1 MTVRTVINLPAAM
14 HIETAR
20 CLFAIELSKQSWVIG
35 FITPFSAKI
44 SRRILSGGDWKG
56 LLELIEEVQTRV
68 SRETGRP
75 VEVMS
80 CYEAGYDG
88 FWLHRLLEAHGIRNY
103 VIDPASLQVDRR
115 ARRVKT
121 DRIDTERLLRS
132 LMAYLRGEPKVWSVV
147 RVPSIAEE
155 DARRLH
161 RERDRL
167 VSERVQHVNRIK
179 GLCALHGIYDYQPLR
194 PQAMARLE
202 QLRTAQGIS
211 LPPRLKSEIKRELQR
226 LELVV
231 EMIATL
237 EAERDA
243 IVEDAAS
250 THNRLGFLH
259 RQCQLFAARRE
270 RALANLPIRRLYLG
284 VDRQDYLVNWLGRK
298 DKRNTRLSAIAVVDN
313 EYGYCFGAHLNAKK
327 IRDLYKLKAIGPEF
341 AAVLV
346 GEIFHRN
353 FNNRRQLA
361 SYIGYAPSPFQS
373 GNVAHDQGI
382 SKAGNRKGR
391 TTGIELAWLWL
402 RYQPGSDLSAWFQA
416 RAGATKGRIRRIAI
430 VALARKLLVALW
442 RYLETGLVPR
452 GAVLKG

>member
-1 MTVRTVINLPAAM
+1 MTVRTVSNPPAAM
-14 HIETAR
+14 HVETAR
-20 CLFAIELSKQSWVIG
+20 CFFAIELSKQSWVIG
-35 FITPFSAKI
+35 FITPLSAKI
-44 SRRILSGGDWKG
+44 SRRILSGCDWKG
-56 LLELIEEVQTRV
+56 LLELIEEVRARV
-68 SRETGRP
+68 SRETGRA
-75 VEVMS
+75 VDVIS

-88 FWLHRLLEAHGIRNY
+88 FWLHRLIEAQGIRNY

-115 ARRVKT
+115 MRRVKT

-132 LMAYLRGEPKVWSVV
+132 LMAYLRCEPKVWSVV

-202 QLRTAQGIS
+202 QLRTAEGIS

-231 EMIATL
+231 EMVATL

-243 IVEDAAS
+243 IVEDDAS
-250 THNRLGFLH
+250 TH
-259 RQCQLFAARRE
+259 
-270 RALANLPIRRLYLG
+270 
-284 VDRQDYLVNWLGRK
+284 V
-298 DKRNTRLSAIAVVDN
+298 
-313 EYGYCFGAHLNAKK
+313 NAKK
-327 IRDLYKLKAIGPEF
+327 IQNLHKLKAIGPEF
-341 AAVLV
+341 ATVLV
-346 GEIFHRN
+346 GEIFHRD

-361 SYIGYAPSPFQS
+361 SYVGYAPNPFQS

-402 RYQPGSDLSAWFQA
+402 RYQPDSDLSVWF
-416 RAGATKGRIRRIAI
+416 RTRVGTLKGRIRRIAI

-442 RYLETGLVPR
+442 RYLETGLVPQ

>member
-1 MTVRTVINLPAAM
+1 MTVRTVSNLPAAA
-14 HIETAR
+14 HGETAR
-20 CLFAIELSKQSWVIG
+20 CLFAIELSKQSWIIG
-35 FITPFSAKI
+35 FITPLSARI
-44 SRRILSGGDWKG
+44 GHRILSGGDWKG
-56 LLELIEEVQTRV
+56 LLKLIDEVRARV
-68 SRETGRP
+68 SREMGRT
-75 VEVMS
+75 VEIMS

-88 FWLHRLLEAHGIRNY
+88 FWLHRQLEAHGVRNY

-115 ARRVKT
+115 MRRVKT

-147 RVPSIAEE
+147 RVPSVAEE

-179 GLCALHGIYDYQPLR
+179 GLCALQGIYDYNPLR
-194 PQAMARLE
+194 PQAVARLE
-202 QLRTAQGIS
+202 QLRTPQGGA
-211 LPPRLKSEIKRELQR
+211 LPPRLKSEIKRELHR
-226 LELVV
+226 LKLVV
-231 EMIATL
+231 DMIDTL

-243 IVEDAAS
+243 IVEDGTS
-250 THNRLGFLH
+250 THVN
-259 RQCQLFAARRE
+259 AE
-270 RALANLPIRRLYLG
+270 KIRAL
-284 VDRQDYLVNWLGRK
+284 
-298 DKRNTRLSAIAVVDN
+298 
-313 EYGYCFGAHLNAKK
+313 H
-327 IRDLYKLKAIGPEF
+327 KLKAIGPEF

-346 GEIFHRN
+346 GEIFHRH

-361 SYIGYAPSPFQS
+361 SYVGYAPSPFQS

-391 TTGIELAWLWL
+391 ATGIELAWLWL
-402 RYQPGSDLSAWFQA
+402 RYQPESDLSVWFRA
-416 RAGATKGRIRRIAI
+416 RVGTVKGRIRRIAI

>member
-1 MTVRTVINLPAAM
+1 MTVRTVSNLPAAM
-14 HIETAR
+14 HVEPAR
-20 CLFAIELSKQSWVIG
+20 CLFAIELSKQSWVVG
-35 FITPFSAKI
+35 FITPLSAKI
-44 SRRILSGGDWKG
+44 SRRILSGADWKS
-56 LLELIEEVQTRV
+56 LLELIEEVRARV
-68 SRETGRP
+68 SRETGRA
-75 VEVMS
+75 VEVIS

-88 FWLHRLLEAHGIRNY
+88 FWLHRLLEAHGIRNC

-132 LMAYLRGEPKVWSVV
+132 LIAYLRGEPKVWSVV

-237 EAERDA
+237 EADRDA
-243 IVEDAAS
+243 IVDDEAS
-250 THNRLGFLH
+250 TTH
-259 RQCQLFAARRE
+259 
-270 RALANLPIRRLYLG
+270 
-284 VDRQDYLVNWLGRK
+284 V
-298 DKRNTRLSAIAVVDN
+298 
-313 EYGYCFGAHLNAKK
+313 NAKK
-327 IRDLYKLKAIGPEF
+327 IQNLHKLKAIGPEF

-346 GEIFHRN
+346 GEIFHRD

-361 SYIGYAPSPFQS
+361 SYVGYAPSPFQS

-402 RYQPGSDLSAWFQA
+402 RYQPDSDLSVWFRA
-416 RAGATKGRIRRIAI
+416 RVGTVKGRIRRIAI

-442 RYLETGLVPR
+442 RYLETGVVPR

>member
-1 MTVRTVINLPAAM
+1 MEARLVDTTSTARNDAP
-14 HIETAR
+14 AR
-20 CLFAIELSKQSWVIG
+20 CLIAIELSKASWVVG
-35 FITPFSAKI
+35 VQTP
-44 SRRILSGGDWKG
+44 LSNKTSQYRLTAGDWKS
-56 LLELIEEVQTRV
+56 LLKLIERIRRQVGGEL
-68 SRETGRP
+68 GRP
-75 VEVMS
+75 VEMLS

-88 FWLHRLLEAHGIRNY
+88 FWLHRQLEAHGVRNY

-115 ARRVKT
+115 LRRVKT

-147 RVPSIAEE
+147 RVPSVAEE

-167 VSERVQHVNRIK
+167 ICERVQHVNRIK
-179 GLCALHGIYDYQPLR
+179 GLCALQGIYDFHPLR

-202 QLRTAQGIS
+202 QLRTAQGGA
-211 LPPRLKSEIKRELQR
+211 LPPRLKSEIKRELHR
-226 LELVV
+226 LEVVV

-243 IVEDAAS
+243 IVEDEAS
-250 THNRLGFLH
+250 THVNAEKIQALH
-259 RQCQLFAARRE
+259 
-270 RALANLPIRRLYLG
+270 
-284 VDRQDYLVNWLGRK
+284 
-298 DKRNTRLSAIAVVDN
+298 
-313 EYGYCFGAHLNAKK
+313 
-327 IRDLYKLKAIGPEF
+327 KLKAIGPEF

-346 GEIFHRN
+346 GEIFHRD

-361 SYIGYAPSPFQS
+361 SYVGYAPSPFRS

-402 RYQPGSDLSAWFQA
+402 RYQPDSDLSVWFRA
-416 RAGATKGRIRRIAI
+416 RVGTVKGRIRRIAI

>member
-1 MTVRTVINLPAAM
+1 MTVRTVSNPPAKM
-14 HIETAR
+14 HVETAR
-20 CLFAIELSKQSWVIG
+20 CFFAIELSKQSWVIG
-35 FITPFSAKI
+35 FITPLSAKI

-56 LLELIEEVQTRV
+56 LLELIEEARARV
-68 SRETGRP
+68 SRETGRA
-75 VEVMS
+75 VDVIS

-88 FWLHRLLEAHGIRNY
+88 FWLHRLLDAHGISNY

-115 ARRVKT
+115 MRRVKT

-132 LMAYLRGEPKVWSVV
+132 LMAYLRCEPKVWSVV

-202 QLRTAQGIS
+202 QLRTAEGIS

-243 IVEDAAS
+243 IVEDDAS
-250 THNRLGFLH
+250 T
-259 RQCQLFAARRE
+259 
-270 RALANLPIRRLYLG
+270 Y
-284 VDRQDYLVNWLGRK
+284 V
-298 DKRNTRLSAIAVVDN
+298 
-313 EYGYCFGAHLNAKK
+313 NAKK
-327 IRDLYKLKAIGPEF
+327 IQNLHKLKAIGPEF
-341 AAVLV
+341 ATVLV
-346 GEIFHRN
+346 GEIFHRD

-361 SYIGYAPSPFQS
+361 SYVGYAPNPFQS

-402 RYQPGSDLSAWFQA
+402 RYQPDSDLSVWF
-416 RAGATKGRIRRIAI
+416 RTRVGTLKGRVRRIAI

-442 RYLETGLVPR
+442 RYLETGLVPQ